1 MRSQF
6 VVATVLTITFGSG
19 VACSAGSQRSAEVVA
34 SPAAAEPATMP
45 AIARYF
51 GLVRGEYSGD
61 RARQTVAFV
70 EQYFRIP
77 GNTGFNASIDS
88 VVGVLR
94 GAGYVDASRAAPGDR
109 LVYRVERYPMS
120 GPTWEPEDGS
130 LAIVGQS
137 APVLRFAT
145 NRNMIAINSYSTPPE
160 GVEAELV
167 YVGRGT
173 PAALDSAKVAGKIV
187 FGESGIGGLFREAV
201 VRRGALGVLS
211 YGMPAYTKPEIHR
224 TSIQFSS
231 IPADSARRGWGIQLS
246 YAARQALLDAVR
258 GGPVRVRVMT
268 RTKVYPSEERT
279 LVAEVRGSREP
290 EERFV
295 FSAHV
300 QEPGAN
306 DNASGVGAQAEMA
319 RVAARLVQRGA
330 VDPWRTITFL
340 WGNEIVA
347 TRRYLVQD
355 SVRARG
361 VRWGVSLDM
370 VGEDTKKTGGT
381 FLIEK
386 MPDPSAIWTRGDD
399 QHSEWGGSPL
409 EAKDLTPHWFNDYIL
424 ARCLEQAATTGWVVR
439 TNPFEGGSDH
449 TPFLAAKKPGLLLW
463 HFTDV
468 FYHTDNDR
476 LENVSAATLANVG
489 TAALVSALTL
499 ASADST
505 IARGIVA
512 ETRWAAERRLETET
526 RLSLD
531 TLQRGGT
538 LAHESL
544 ILTTWAGYYRDAI
557 RAATDIETGGTSEG
571 TRRAIEGAAAAVERL
586 GAAKVWTLQRSRQRD
601 IWITSK
607 YDWIRP
613 SLNAFTDSAID
624 ARSVTD
630 RGPDGDCCTRM
641 PPVLNTARRKVLEE
655 STGSAARFAKKP
667 RQASL
672 WKRYCSTLDV

>member
-1 MRSQF
+1 MRSQI
-6 VVATVLTITFGSG
+6 VIATVLTITIGSG
-19 VACSAGSQRSAEVVA
+19 VACSAGSQRAAE
-34 SPAAAEPATMP
+34 PLGAEPATVP
-45 AIARYF
+45 ATARYF
-51 GLVRGEYSGD
+51 ELVRGEYSGE

-94 GAGYVDASRAAPGDR
+94 GAGYVDAARATPGER
-109 LVYRVERYPMS
+109 LVYRVEQYPMN
-120 GPTWEPEDGS
+120 GPTWEPEDAS
-130 LAIVGQS
+130 LTIVGQA

-145 NRNMIAINSYSTPPE
+145 NRNMIAINSYSTQPE
-160 GVEAELV
+160 GIEAELV

-173 PAALDSAKVAGKIV
+173 PAALDSAKVTGKIV
-187 FGESGIGGLFREAV
+187 FGEAGIGGLFREAV

-211 YGMPAYTKPEIHR
+211 YGMPAYTKPEVHR

-231 IPADSARRGWGIQLS
+231 IPADSVRQGWGIQLS
-246 YAARQALLDAVR
+246 FAARQALLDAMR
-258 GGPVRVRVMT
+258 GGAVRVRVMT
-268 RTKVYPSEERT
+268 RTRVYRSEERA
-279 LVAEVRGSREP
+279 LVAEVRGSRAP

-347 TRRYLVQD
+347 TRRYLVQA

-370 VGEDTKKTGGT
+370 VGEDTRKTGGT

-386 MPDPSAIWTRGDD
+386 MPDPSAVWTRGDEK
-399 QHSEWGGSPL
+399 HSEWGGSPL
-409 EAKDLTPHWFNDYIL
+409 EVKDLTPHWFNDFIL
-424 ARCLEQAATTGWVVR
+424 ARCLEQAAATGWVVR

-476 LENVSAATLANVG
+476 LENVSAATLSNVG

-499 ASADST
+499 ASADSAV
-505 IARGIVA
+505 ARGIVA
-512 ETRWAAERRLETET
+512 ETRRAAERRLETEM
-526 RLSLD
+526 RLSVD
-531 TLQRGGT
+531 TLRRGGT
-538 LAHESL
+538 VAHEAL
-544 ILTTWAGYYRDAI
+544 ILRTWTDYYRDAI
-557 RAATDIETGGTSEG
+557 RAATDVETGGSSPATL
-571 TRRAIEGAAAAVERL
+571 RAIETAAGAVQVL
-586 GAAKVWTLQRSRQRD
+586 GANKLRE
-601 IWITSK
+601 
-607 YDWIRP
+607 
-613 SLNAFTDSAID
+613 L
-624 ARSVTD
+624 
-630 RGPDGDCCTRM
+630 
-641 PPVLNTARRKVLEE
+641 RR
-655 STGSAARFAKKP
+655 
-667 RQASL
+667 
-672 WKRYCSTLDV
+672 

>member
-1 MRSQF
+1 MTQRPL
-6 VVATVLTITFGSG
+6 VALLAVSIAI
-19 VACSAGSQRSAEVVA
+19 VACSAGVQGGNA
-34 SPAAAEPATMP
+34 PAPTATQPAMP
-45 AIARYF
+45 AVARYF
-51 GLVRGEYSGD
+51 DLVRAEYSGD

-88 VVGVLR
+88 IVGVLR
-94 GAGYVDASRAAPGDR
+94 GAGYVDASRASASDR
-109 LVYRVERYPMS
+109 LIYRVERYPMN
-120 GPTWEPEDGS
+120 GPTWEPEDAS

-137 APVLRFAT
+137 APLLRFAT

-173 PAALDSAKVAGKIV
+173 PALLDSANVAGKIV
-187 FGESGIGGLFREAV
+187 FGEAGIAGLFREAV
-201 VRRGALGVLS
+201 VRRGAVGVLS

-231 IPADSARRGWGIQLS
+231 IPSDTARRGWGVQLS

-258 GGPVRVRVMT
+258 AGPVRVRAMT
-268 RTKVYPSEERT
+268 RTRVYRSEE
-279 LVAEVRGSREP
+279 LAVVAEVRGSRVP

-340 WGNEIVA
+340 WGDEIVS
-347 TRRYLVQD
+347 TRRYLAQD

-370 VGEDTKKTGGT
+370 VGEDTRKTGGT

-386 MPDPSAIWTRGDD
+386 MPDPSAIWTRGDEK
-399 QHSEWGGSPL
+399 HSEWGGSPI
-409 EAKDLTPHWFNDYIL
+409 EIKELTPHWFNDFIL
-424 ARCLEQAATTGWVVR
+424 ARCLDQAAVTGWVVR

-468 FYHTDNDR
+468 FYHTDGDR
-476 LENVSAATLANVG
+476 LANVSAATLANVG
-489 TAALVSALTL
+489 TSALVSALTL

-512 ETRWAAERRLETET
+512 ETRRAAERRMETET
-526 RLSLD
+526 RLSVD
-531 TLQRGGT
+531 TLRRGGT
-538 LAHESL
+538 AEHEAL
-544 ILTTWAGYYRDAI
+544 ILSTWAGYYRDAL
-557 RAATDIETGGTSEG
+557 RAAVDIETGGTTAG
-571 TRRAIEGAAAAVERL
+571 TRADIEAAVAAIEKL
-586 GAAKVWTLQRSRQRD
+586 GAEKVRVV
-601 IWITSK
+601 
-607 YDWIRP
+607 RP
-613 SLNAFTDSAID
+613 
-624 ARSVTD
+624 
-630 RGPDGDCCTRM
+630 
-641 PPVLNTARRKVLEE
+641 
-655 STGSAARFAKKP
+655 
-667 RQASL
+667 
-672 WKRYCSTLDV
+672 